1 MNTKNLKKSTSLP
14 LDRELYNYIEK
25 LAKKENRSVN
35 NFIETVLA
43 DATNFYEPNK
53 ETKKAIE
60 NLQSE
65 RPNLKRYRTAKDLFN
80 NLLGFNGKYIL
91 SASDGLK

>member
-1 MNTKNLKKSTSLP
+1 MNTASLKKSTSLR

-43 DATNFYEPNK
+43 DATHFHEPNE

-60 NLQSE
+60 EARKE
-65 RPNLKRYRTAKDLFN
+65 RPHLKRYTDMKELFDDLAK
-80 NLLGFNGKYIL
+80 
-91 SASDGLK
+91 

>member
-1 MNTKNLKKSTSLP
+1 MSTVNLKKSTSLR
-14 LDRELYNYIEK
+14 LDKELYNYIEK

-43 DATNFYEPNK
+43 DATHFHEPNA

-60 NLQSE
+60 EAKKE
-65 RPNLKRYRTAKDLFN
+65 RPTLKRYNSSKDLLN
-80 NLLGFNGKYIL
+80 DLM
-91 SASDGLK
+91 SD

>member
-43 DATNFYEPNK
+43 DATNLYEPNK

-60 NLQSE
+60 DLQSE
-65 RPNLKRYRTAKDLFN
+65 HPNLKRYSAAKDLFN
-80 NLLGFNGKYIL
+80 DLLVI
-91 SASDGLK
+91 

>member
-43 DATNFYEPNK
+43 DATNFYKLNK

-60 NLQSE
+60 DLQSE
-65 RPNLKRYRTAKDLFN
+65 RPNLKRYSAAKDLFN
-80 NLLGFNGKYIL
+80 DLL
-91 SASDGLK
+91 AD

>member
-1 MNTKNLKKSTSLP
+1 MNTINLKKSTSLR

-43 DATNFYEPNK
+43 NAIKFNEPNK
-53 ETKKAIE
+53 ETKKAME
-60 NLQSE
+60 ELRTNRS
-65 RPNLKRYRTAKDLFN
+65 NLKRYSSAKDLFN
-80 NLLGFNGKYIL
+80 DL
-91 SASDGLK
+91 

>member
-1 MNTKNLKKSTSLP
+1 MNTKKLKKSTSLP

-43 DATNFYEPNK
+43 DATNFYEPNE

-60 NLQSE
+60 DLQSE
-65 RPNLKRYRTAKDLFN
+65 RPNLKRYSAAKDLFN
-80 NLLGFNGKYIL
+80 DLLGLMGIYI
-91 SASDGLK
+91 KRF

>member
-1 MNTKNLKKSTSLP
+1 MNTVNLKKATSLRI
-14 LDRELYNYIEK
+14 DAKLYSYIEK

-43 DATNFYEPNK
+43 DATNFYEPNE

-60 NLQSE
+60 EARLE
-65 RPNLKRYRTAKDLFN
+65 KPKLKRYNNAKDLLN
-80 NLLGFNGKYIL
+80 DLM
-91 SASDGLK
+91 AD